1 MSSGHSSLVRRP
13 SSSLKEKLMVRIES
27 HRDSMDILKK
37 VLRIDKTQGKTV
49 REVIAFAEER
59 DGELFL
65 DTWRFIFVRL
75 SLRKDFEKLVDADHW
90 PLTNPIKTL
99 EGPLQDQHTRKA
111 YDNTHERS
119 LQENSPY
126 RNKPEEPLLN
136 KLKETRLN
144 NLKVSRLETQK
155 TRSSSKNWPDW
166 SLPPPSEDNL
176 SQETWK
182 ETTMEMRDDEAGE
195 RDVSSDGQNLQEFL
209 NGDSSLSSPAPLPSQ
224 LEQFA
229 APGTSVTEKEEG
241 RSLTWQ
247 IDSDHGL
254 SSDDSQPVTTSYS

>member
-1 MSSGHSSLVRRP
+1 MVTILWNSCFISTLGHSSLVRRP

-75 SLRKDFEKLVDADHW
+75 SLRKDFEKLVDAVHW

-99 EGPLQDQHTRKA
+99 EGPLQDQHIRKA

-144 NLKVSRLETQK
+144 NLKGNWCLRLNLDLTHSRI
-155 TRSSSKNWPDW
+155 SK
-166 SLPPPSEDNL
+166 
-176 SQETWK
+176 
-182 ETTMEMRDDEAGE
+182 
-195 RDVSSDGQNLQEFL
+195 
-209 NGDSSLSSPAPLPSQ
+209 
-224 LEQFA
+224 
-229 APGTSVTEKEEG
+229 
-241 RSLTWQ
+241 
-247 IDSDHGL
+247 
-254 SSDDSQPVTTSYS
+254 YS